1 MAQKRICFVLSMVL
15 AITAFLPILATGEA
29 SAAQGKIRLSLGAA
43 STGTWIYMY
52 CAALADMWQRNIPGL
67 DITVLATA
75 GTSANYIPLDKG
87 ELDLAGA
94 SVSADWY
101 AMKGLYFTKTKLSN
115 FCSMLPATKSFYQ
128 TFTYGESPIQGWKDL
143 DGKKVYI
150 GARASPTSINAEE
163 ICKTLG
169 IKPRYV
175 YATPSEG
182 VDMIK
187 DRRVDAI
194 IYGVGA
200 PWSAIMDVATEKKIK
215 FIPMTAQEQKKVVEA
230 LPYLRP
236 AIMPAKTY
244 SFQTEPLPLMIGVQ
258 TMNVRSGLAEEIVYR
273 LTKTAWQNWDELAK
287 GLAAIK
293 WVKPADMA
301 EMLAPL
307 HPGAAKYY
315 REVGVQIPD
324 NLVWRKK

>member
-175 YATPSEG
+175 YAGGSTRLFMGSELRG
-182 VDMIK
+182 ARLWMLQPK
-187 DRRVDAI
+187 RR
-194 IYGVGA
+194 
-200 PWSAIMDVATEKKIK
+200 
-215 FIPMTAQEQKKVVEA
+215 
-230 LPYLRP
+230 L
-236 AIMPAKTY
+236 
-244 SFQTEPLPLMIGVQ
+244 
-258 TMNVRSGLAEEIVYR
+258 
-273 LTKTAWQNWDELAK
+273 
-287 GLAAIK
+287 
-293 WVKPADMA
+293 
-301 EMLAPL
+301 
-307 HPGAAKYY
+307 
-315 REVGVQIPD
+315 
-324 NLVWRKK
+324 NLFR